1 MLLRSIAMII
11 CLFCCAMVF
20 AQQTDTSAARGN
32 TPAASLP
39 EKYLTTISSKAD
51 LYYSG
56 LTGKTEKTL
65 EKLARWEGKIK
76 SILEKTSPETAQ
88 RLFGNGQL
96 TFAALL
102 EKYKQG
108 KAAAD
113 DYRGKYDAYRD
124 KVTTSLK
131 YLDDKYNKYIG
142 YISNTGDTVQGL
154 RFNGLRFDRDSSKQS
169 SVSKLSL
176 AREQTVRLNE
186 QVRQTEAVE
195 QFIKERKK
203 ELMEQAVKYLSNN
216 KYIKKISKESYYYV
230 QTIANYKE
238 LFSDP
243 KKAEELALKL
253 LQKLPGF
260 DDFMRRNSMLAS
272 LFNLPQNSSQGGN
285 VASLAGLQTRAQVS
299 GLIQQQLSA
308 GGPNA
313 MQQFQQNMQAAQA
326 QLNELKKRLNPDLP
340 QTPSEGGGFRPNNQK
355 SKTFLQRLEYS
366 ANVQSQKATAYFP
379 VTSDLGLSV
388 GYKLNDKSVIGVGAS
403 YKLGWGSGWNN
414 IRISHQG
421 MGIRS
426 FMDWKLKGSF
436 WMSGGYERNYRPTS
450 PLPPLQGERG
460 KEWRS
465 SGLIGLSKVVS
476 VKSKFFKKTKVQLLW
491 DFLSYEQVPRTQAV
505 VFRLGYGF

>member
-1 MLLRSIAMII
+1 MLL
-11 CLFCCAMVF
+11 CCCAVVS
-20 AQQTDTSAARGN
+20 AQQTN
-32 TPAASLP
+32 TVRRDGTTAIDALP
-39 EKYLTTISSKAD
+39 EKYLTTISSKAE
-51 LYYSG
+51 LYYSR
-56 LTGKTEKTL
+56 LTDKTEKIL

-113 DYRGKYDAYRD
+113 EYRGKYDAYRD

-131 YLDDKYNKYIG
+131 YLDDKYGKYNKYIG
-142 YISNTGDTVQGL
+142 YASNKYIGYVSNKYIGYVSNTGDTVQGL
-154 RFNGLRFDRDSSKQS
+154 RFDHDSSKQS

-230 QTIANYKE
+230 QTLANYKE

-272 LFNLPQNSSQGGN
+272 LFNLPQTPSQGGGLN
-285 VASLAGLQTRAQVS
+285 SLAGLQTRAQVS
-299 GLIQQQLSA
+299 GLIQQQLSG

-313 MQQFQQNMQAAQA
+313 MQQFQQNMQAAQS
-326 QLNELKKRLNPDLP
+326 QLNELKNKLIKSGGSSSDGNMA
-340 QTPSEGGGFRPNNQK
+340 EGFKPNNQK

-403 YKLGWGSGWNN
+403 YKLGWGSG
-414 IRISHQG
+414 
-421 MGIRS
+421 
-426 FMDWKLKGSF
+426 
-436 WMSGGYERNYRPTS
+436 
-450 PLPPLQGERG
+450 
-460 KEWRS
+460 
-465 SGLIGLSKVVS
+465 
-476 VKSKFFKKTKVQLLW
+476 
-491 DFLSYEQVPRTQAV
+491 
-505 VFRLGYGF
+505 

>member
-11 CLFCCAMVF
+11 YLFCCAGLS

-32 TPAASLP
+32 TAAAALP

-51 LYYSG
+51 LYYSR

-124 KVTTSLK
+124 NVTTSLK
-131 YLDDKYNKYIG
+131 YLDDKYGKYNKYIG

-154 RFNGLRFDRDSSKQS
+154 RFKGLRVGRDSAEGT
-169 SVSKLSL
+169 SVSKLST
-176 AREQTVRLNE
+176 AAHKTERLNE

-230 QTIANYKE
+230 QTLANYKE

-243 KKAEELALKL
+243 
-253 LQKLPGF
+253 
-260 DDFMRRNSMLAS
+260 
-272 LFNLPQNSSQGGN
+272 
-285 VASLAGLQTRAQVS
+285 
-299 GLIQQQLSA
+299 
-308 GGPNA
+308 
-313 MQQFQQNMQAAQA
+313 
-326 QLNELKKRLNPDLP
+326 
-340 QTPSEGGGFRPNNQK
+340 
-355 SKTFLQRLEYS
+355 
-366 ANVQSQKATAYFP
+366 
-379 VTSDLGLSV
+379 
-388 GYKLNDKSVIGVGAS
+388 
-403 YKLGWGSGWNN
+403 
-414 IRISHQG
+414 
-421 MGIRS
+421 
-426 FMDWKLKGSF
+426 
-436 WMSGGYERNYRPTS
+436 
-450 PLPPLQGERG
+450 
-460 KEWRS
+460 
-465 SGLIGLSKVVS
+465 
-476 VKSKFFKKTKVQLLW
+476 
-491 DFLSYEQVPRTQAV
+491 
-505 VFRLGYGF
+505 